1 MVEAAAPGGGRVH
14 EEAVED
20 RASRLVRVEA
30 LIDEV
35 PQEPARLRD
44 AEADTPADGE
54 GAGRVVFGVRHHVT
68 HRGETD
74 ADDDRVAR
82 AVDELIDLAR
92 LEASTARD
100 PRLPVREAP
109 LITRHDAAGG
119 PAALALPQHLVGG
132 LHLGAGIPPVVAVAD
147 RPED

>member
-1 MVEAAAPGGGRVH
+1 MVEAAAPGAGRVH

-35 PQEPARLRD
+35 PHEPARLRD

-54 GAGRVVFGVRHHVT
+54 GAGLVVFGVRHHVT

-92 LEASTARD
+92 LEASSARD
-100 PRLPVREAP
+100 PRLPVHEAP

-119 PAALALPQHLVGG
+119 QPGR
-132 LHLGAGIPPVVAVAD
+132 PVRASSCRVAH
-147 RPED
+147 